1 MASRRL
7 GHACPGTEQASGPSS
22 SASPPRGRLI
32 GGVLFVTVGL
42 VWWQLDAWRIT
53 HGVIRWLSEYS
64 PSRFGHGAIWTLPLS
79 ALLVGHIT
87 LAGVTVTFFVA
98 VVAPYLYLAGPLRSF
113 MVFAVAHIGATVTA
127 FVVIAASVLV
137 VPGWSHRLWIQPDY
151 GASAGLVGI
160 AGAALRDPLL
170 AAKIAR
176 GKGGRSV
183 RHGGND
189 GVLPPR
195 RRRRGG
201 TGSRHRRRRA
211 PPRLAHRRPAR
222 VVVPPSTGRRVP
234 WDAVLAATFRRRD
247 PRGAARGATA
257 PRRACW
263 VCWSP

>member
-127 FVVIAASVLV
+127 FVVIAASVV
-137 VPGWSHRLWIQPDY
+137 VAPGWSHRLLDPARLRRVRRP
-151 GASAGLVGI
+151 GRHRRR
-160 AGAALRDPLL
+160 ALRDPLL

-176 GKGGRSV
+176 GTGGGSV
-183 RHGGND
+183 RHGGHD
-189 GVLPPR
+189 GVLPAR
-195 RRRRGG
+195 GRRRGG

-222 VVVPPSTGRRVP
+222 VVVPPSSSRRVHR
-234 WDAVLAATFRRRD
+234 DGVLAATFRRHD
-247 PRGAARGATA
+247 PRGAGCGATA